1 MAAADPFGL
10 QHVLQAQHM
19 EATANQEA
27 SATWTYEECLN
38 VRRWALLDCFDGMKA
53 ACSHAWAHLST
64 EIAIEEL
71 MKNRAG
77 FTASQQPRLS
87 ELQQFAKQQRLQ
99 RQRGPSARDQRRD
112 TTTFEAA
119 RKTWGAA
126 TVSARGSIMTG
137 NHKAETWLG

>member
-1 MAAADPFGL
+1 MMKLPPAVVSWPDNRQCL
-10 QHVLQAQHM
+10 AQ
-19 EATANQEA
+19 
-27 SATWTYEECLN
+27 
-38 VRRWALLDCFDGMKA
+38 
-53 ACSHAWAHLST
+53 
-64 EIAIEEL
+64 EL

-137 NHKAETWLG
+137 EESATMPVPTPGQGLLTQSSLPAVGVRLAS